1 MSNEAVRIAI
11 GLRLGAPICTP
22 HSCNLCGSQIDN
34 LGTHGLSCRRSP
46 GCIPRHEALNSII
59 QQSLTT
65 AKVPSILE
73 PVGLS
78 RPDNKRPDGAT
89 INPWLR
95 GQPLAWDIT
104 VWDTFAVSYH
114 HLSSAGVGQVAD
126 MAARRKIDL
135 YRNVAESH
143 HFVPLAFESSGVFSD
158 HSLTFLH
165 QLASRIWSITKEPLE
180 YLKISQRISVCI
192 RNFNCLSIIQCCM

>member
-1 MSNEAVRIAI
+1 MT
-11 GLRLGAPICTP
+11 CTV
-22 HSCNLCGSQIDN
+22 CGSQIDK

-46 GCIPRHEALNSII
+46 GRIPRHEALKSII
-59 QQSLTT
+59 QQSLTA

-78 RPDNKRPDGAT
+78 RTDNKRPDGAT
-89 INPWLR
+89 ITPWLR
-95 GQPLAWDIT
+95 GQPLAWDVT
-104 VWDTFAVSYH
+104 VWDAFAVSYL

-135 YRNVAESH
+135 YRNVARSD

-158 HSLTFLH
+158 HSLSFLH
-165 QLASRIWSITKEPLE
+165 QLASRI
-180 YLKISQRISVCI
+180 
-192 RNFNCLSIIQCCM
+192 